1 MRSHSDIIE
10 GETLMNNDFKQETFP
25 KIDDLITE
33 ISECRVKLLEVQ
45 RQLFELKI
53 TLSEQVK
60 LTKPVE
66 LFPLTF

>member
-53 TLSEQVK
+53 TLSE
-60 LTKPVE
+60 
-66 LFPLTF
+66 